1 MKFTSKSNEFKQWA
15 LEKEDNIPLNID
27 DLIVK
32 IHDINHATLAEI
44 SNIKDIIKRFNCC
57 IYQSKVGLNAQAD
70 LMNFAQSIG
79 METYDTNNI
88 HNSPISLIMSLE
100 TKNTLNYIPYTNKK
114 LNWHTDGYYDEKP
127 IFSWL
132 LHCEEPAYSGGE
144 NYLLDHEL
152 AIREYIIKYDNL
164 ESLSSLDAFTI
175 PGNTNANRGETKGY
189 ICDNDNEYKKFHMKF
204 SMREKNM
211 KLNEQ
216 SKTAIMRM
224 KKIIK
229 EDCKK
234 YCLTYKLS
242 KNEGIVSNNILH
254 GRNSFEDGKAMRKL
268 YRIRSYERI

>member
-44 SNIKDIIKRFNCC
+44 SNIKDIIKRFNYC

-100 TKNTLNYIPYTNKK
+100 TKNALNYIPYTNKK

-175 PGNTNANRGETKGY
+175 PGNTHANRGETKGY

>member
-32 IHDINHATLAEI
+32 IQDINHATLAEI

-57 IYQSKVGLNAQAD
+57 IYQSRVGLNAQAD

-100 TKNTLNYIPYTNKK
+100 TKNALNYIPYTNKK

-175 PGNTNANRGETKGY
+175 PGNTHANRGETKGY
-189 ICDNDNEYKKFHMKF
+189 ICNNDNEYKKFHMKF